1 MRSALRDHAKF
12 LTRLDIRDETDLVAA
27 RRCTRELAAR
37 QGLSAAESE
46 ALATAVTE
54 IARNIVVHAGH
65 GEMRFG
71 VVDHPS
77 RRGMVVIAH
86 DTGAGIP
93 CVADAMQDGYS
104 TRGSLGYGLPGARRL
119 VDEFEIESTVSTGT
133 TVTLCKWALAA
144 AR

>member
-1 MRSALRDHAKF
+1 MTKSAARTHAKF
-12 LTRLDIRDETDLVAA
+12 LTRIDIRDETDLVVA

-37 QGLSAAESE
+37 QGLSTAASE

-71 VVDHPS
+71 IVEHAAMRGVV
-77 RRGMVVIAH
+77 VTAH

-93 CVADAMQDGYS
+93 CVAEAMQDGYS
-104 TRGSLGYGLPGARRL
+104 TRGSLGMGWPGARSL
-119 VDEFEIESTVSTGT
+119 VDGFEIDSEPGRGT
-133 TVTLCKWALAA
+133 TVTMWMQAD
-144 AR
+144 